1 MAAYDIKKIAANI
14 RRLNAAEDTRRAA
27 RRARAQEIGAAVA
40 EAISADDAAVVRVWG
55 FGSTWEMWRTYR
67 PDSDIDLGLEGG
79 DWSRAMSC
87 LLRLSIDH
95 DYEVSLVPL
104 DEQPAS
110 FTELVK
116 KHGVILYEKKQ

>member
-14 RRLNAAEDTRRAA
+14 RRLNAAEDARRAA

-40 EAISADDAAVVRVWG
+40 GAIGADDPAVVRVWG
-55 FGSTWEMWRTYR
+55 FGSTWEMWRTFR

-79 DWSRAMSC
+79 DWSRAMAC
-87 LLRLSIDH
+87 LSRLSIDH

-116 KHGVILYEKKQ
+116 KHGVILYETKQ